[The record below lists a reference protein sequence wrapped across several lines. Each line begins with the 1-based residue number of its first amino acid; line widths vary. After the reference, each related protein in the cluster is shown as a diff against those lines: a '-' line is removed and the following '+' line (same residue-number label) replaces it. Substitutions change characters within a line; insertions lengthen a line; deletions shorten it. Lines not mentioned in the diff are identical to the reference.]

1 MYVRQT
7 VARAHAQVCACV
19 CVYAVHALHCI
30 TTRARWFPMSQV
42 GSRSIWFA
50 RVHTQK
56 PSKKEKKEKE
66 EGNSLPYSSN
76 QGTVAHSRIKIP
88 SVEKMSWLL
97 RFVGML
103 LTSKASDA
111 AVVNWCTRLDDDGVC
126 FAKKSADG
134 VANRSEDFFYLI
146 FFFCLMVITDFKLLS
161 AHPSSIFSGTC
172 S

>member
-7 VARAHAQVCACV
+7 VARAHAQVCA

-88 SVEKMSWLL
+88 SVEKMS
-97 RFVGML
+97 
-103 LTSKASDA
+103 
-111 AVVNWCTRLDDDGVC
+111 
-126 FAKKSADG
+126 
-134 VANRSEDFFYLI
+134 
-146 FFFCLMVITDFKLLS
+146 
-161 AHPSSIFSGTC
+161 
-172 S
+172 